1 MTTKNVSQ
9 KDNFF
14 GAFSQKYF
22 IVEFASEDEPRKLL
36 DTIVRLN
43 DDNSTTI
50 IFDRVS
56 EFLSE

>member
-14 GAFSQKYF
+14 GAFNQKYF